1 MFSITNV
8 INAKKFKQLLVWDVE
23 GRGIK
28 LSKVAWLQEGV
39 IPTALFKFLLGEC
52 IMECRSGEV
61 SRLEKH
67 AQFRTH
73 DLLTTK
79 ALIAF

>member
-1 MFSITNV
+1 MFSITST
-8 INAKKFKQLLVWDVE
+8 INAKKFEQLLVWDME

-28 LSKVAWLQEGV
+28 PSKVAWLQEGV
-39 IPTALFKFLLGEC
+39 IPTALFRFLLVEC
-52 IMECRSGEV
+52 ILECKSGEV

-67 AQFRTH
+67 AELRTH

>member
-23 GRGIK
+23 GVGIK
-28 LSKVAWLQEGV
+28 PSKVAWLQERS
-39 IPTALFKFLLGEC
+39 IPTALFRFLLGES

-67 AQFRTH
+67 AEF
-73 DLLTTK
+73 
-79 ALIAF
+79 

>member
-1 MFSITNV
+1 M
-8 INAKKFKQLLVWDVE
+8 E
-23 GRGIK
+23 GGGIK
-28 LSKVAWLQEGV
+28 PSKIAWLRKWV
-39 IPTALFKFLLGEC
+39 IPTSLFKLLLSESN
-52 IMECRSGEV
+52 MECKSGEV
-61 SRLEKH
+61 SRLEKQ

>member
-1 MFSITNV
+1 M
-8 INAKKFKQLLVWDVE
+8 E

-61 SRLEKH
+61 SRLEKQ

>member
-1 MFSITNV
+1 M
-8 INAKKFKQLLVWDVE
+8 E

-28 LSKVAWLQEGV
+28 PSKVAWLQEGV
-39 IPTALFKFLLGEC
+39 IPTALFRFLLGES

-67 AQFRTH
+67 VEFRTH
-73 DLLTTK
+73 DLLTNK